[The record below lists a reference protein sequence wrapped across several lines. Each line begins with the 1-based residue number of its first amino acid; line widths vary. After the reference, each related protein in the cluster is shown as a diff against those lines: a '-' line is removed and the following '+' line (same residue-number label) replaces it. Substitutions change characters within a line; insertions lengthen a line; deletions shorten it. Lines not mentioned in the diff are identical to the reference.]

1 MLFATIKLSLNNLR
15 KQKMRSFLTMLGI
28 IIGITA
34 VILITSVIAGAESL
48 ITNQFSSLGPTL
60 VGVLPGASDD
70 DGPPAAVMGIVITTL
85 TDDDTAAIA
94 KLPHIIAASSYVS
107 AIEAINFESQKTTA
121 TVYGVSPDF
130 PAISDTK
137 ITNGNFFT
145 DDDKNGMSNV
155 AVIGSQVREELFGE
169 TDALNQDIKIKQ
181 EKFHII
187 GILAEQGTVGFVNM
201 DNTVMIPI
209 STAQK
214 KLLGIDHV
222 GFVRARVD
230 DEANIPGAVEEIKYL
245 LRDRHN
251 IRTEAEDDFSVR
263 AVQDALTALGTITR
277 ALQFFLIAIVSISLL
292 VGGIG
297 IMNIMLAAVTER
309 IKEIGLR
316 KAVGAQRNH
325 IVNQFLIETI
335 IISFTGAIIGIII
348 GIALAYLTSIIVNQ
362 LGYQWDFVIT
372 LFSILLSCFFA
383 FLIGL
388 LFGLYPARKA
398 ARLDPIEAL
407 RYE

>member
-1 MLFATIKLSLNNLR
+1 MSALSAR
-15 KQKMRSFLTMLGI
+15 AWTTKQTFP
-28 IIGITA
+28 
-34 VILITSVIAGAESL
+34 
-48 ITNQFSSLGPTL
+48 GPLKKSNTF
-60 VGVLPGASDD
+60 
-70 DGPPAAVMGIVITTL
+70 
-85 TDDDTAAIA
+85 
-94 KLPHIIAASSYVS
+94 YV
-107 AIEAINFESQKTTA
+107 
-121 TVYGVSPDF
+121 
-130 PAISDTK
+130 
-137 ITNGNFFT
+137 
-145 DDDKNGMSNV
+145 
-155 AVIGSQVREELFGE
+155 
-169 TDALNQDIKIKQ
+169 
-181 EKFHII
+181 
-187 GILAEQGTVGFVNM
+187 
-201 DNTVMIPI
+201 
-209 STAQK
+209 
-214 KLLGIDHV
+214 
-222 GFVRARVD
+222 
-230 DEANIPGAVEEIKYL
+230 
-245 LRDRHN
+245 
-251 IRTEAEDDFSVR
+251 
-263 AVQDALTALGTITR
+263 
-277 ALQFFLIAIVSISLL
+277 IAIVSISLL